1 MLKEILDLFR
11 KEDLLKQATEEA
23 NEMLSKAEFVFRAA
37 MEIVMYCKE
46 SNVDIYEMD
55 QEIDDMELDVRQ
67 KALKHLLL
75 GSKKEDI
82 AAAILLTDA
91 VRDIERIGDYSKSIY
106 ELLDICPTEFIVNDE
121 GLDLLRDIESDI
133 LEIFTL
139 TREAN
144 GDGDTEKAQK
154 VMNMQLEIGKKCDK
168 IFVHMSLKPDLKNVQ
183 AVIYVLLSRYL
194 KRISSHI
201 KNIAANIVNP
211 FRRTDIKNLEGNSPL

>member
-11 KEDLLKQATEEA
+11 KEDLLKQAIYEA
-23 NEMLSKAEFVFRAA
+23 NEMLSKAEFIFKAA
-37 MEIVMYCKE
+37 MEIVICCKE
-46 SNVDIYEMD
+46 SNVDIYEID
-55 QEIDDMELDVRQ
+55 QQIDDMELDIRQ

-75 GSKKEDI
+75 SSRKEDI

-106 ELLDICPTEFIVNDE
+106 ELLDICPTEFIVTDE
-121 GLDLLRDIESDI
+121 GLDLLQDIESDI
-133 LEIFTL
+133 LEIFAL

-144 GDGDTEKAQK
+144 QNGDVEKAQK

-168 IFVHMSLKPDLKNVQ
+168 IFVYMSLKPDLKNVQ
-183 AVIYVLLSRYL
+183 SIIYVLLSRYL

-211 FRRTDIKNLEGNSPL
+211 FQRTNMKNLEDKQV